1 MAAPLSVDLRE
12 RVVVAVDAG
21 EKIAPVARRFGVTRP
36 TIYAWLALR
45 EETGALEARARP
57 DRGRVLDDYRE
68 QIEQKFAE
76 NSSVTLV
83 ELKEQLELPV
93 SISAVWDA
101 LDQWDLTFIKKPA
114 CV

>member
-1 MAAPLSVDLRE
+1 MPAPLSVDLRE
-12 RVVVAVDAG
+12 RVVAAVDAG
-21 EKIAPVARRFGVTRP
+21 EKIASVARRFGVTRP

-45 EETGALEARARP
+45 EETGSVEPRARP
-57 DRGRVLDDYRE
+57 ERGRVLDDYRE
-68 QIEQKFAE
+68 SIEETITA
-76 NSSVTLV
+76 NTSVTLV

-101 LDQWDLTFIKKPA
+101 LDQWDLTFKKKHA